1 MVETL
6 LVVAVVLLAVLVVLA
21 IAASTRQSATA
32 TRVEQLTVALAGQQE
47 RRADTEAANQRALRE
62 EIGAILKGQFEQ
74 QLGTLQ
80 ALGRTQSERLS
91 GIGEEL
97 GKLTDSNAKRMEVLR
112 TTLDGKLKD
121 LQEDN
126 TKKLETIRETV
137 DQKLQGVLE
146 KRLAD
151 SFKTV
156 SDRLEQVH
164 KGLGEMQNLAQGV
177 GDLKRVLTNVKTRGT
192 WGEIQLGNL
201 LEQIL
206 SREQYEA
213 NVAVRP
219 RSPQRVEFAI
229 RLPGRG
235 EAEETVWLPIDSKFP
250 QEDWLRLTEAAERA
264 DAPALEEAG
273 RALEGRVRDCAR
285 DIRDKYICPP
295 HTTDFGILFL
305 PTEGLYAEIARR
317 TKLVEQLQRELRVVV
332 AGPMVLGALL
342 NSLQMGFRTLAI
354 EKRSS
359 EVWKILSAVKT
370 EFGRFGETLAKVK
383 KKIEQASQE
392 LEDEVGKRTRVIEKK
407 LKDVQGL
414 PASEATLLLGAAADE
429 TPVAEADP
437 IDVS

>member
-6 LVVAVVLLAVLVVLA
+6 LVVAVLLLAALVALA
-21 IAASTRQSATA
+21 ILALTRQAA
-32 TRVEQLTVALAGQQE
+32 VAARVDQLAGTLAGQQE

-74 QLGTLQ
+74 QLGMLQ

-97 GKLTDSNAKRMEVLR
+97 GKLTESNAKRMEVLR

-126 TKKLETIRETV
+126 TKKLESIRETV

-156 SDRLEQVH
+156 SERLEQVH

-206 SREQYEA
+206 TREQYEA

-219 RSPQRVEFAI
+219 RSQQRVEFAI

-235 EAEETVWLPIDSKFP
+235 EAEEAVWLPIDSKFP

-407 LKDVQGL
+407 LRDVQGL
-414 PASEATLLLGAAADE
+414 PAAEATLLLGSAADE
-429 TPVAEADP
+429 SPVAEADP
-437 IDVS
+437 IDVT

>member
-1 MVETL
+1 MIETL
-6 LVVAVVLLAVLVVLA
+6 LVVAVVLLTVIALLA
-21 IAASTRQSATA
+21 IAGMVRQAGTA
-32 TRVEQLTVALAGQQE
+32 ARVEQLAAALAGQHE
-47 RRADTEAANQRALRE
+47 RRSESEAASQRAMR
-62 EIGAILKGQFEQ
+62 
-74 QLGTLQ
+74 
-80 ALGRTQSERLS
+80 
-91 GIGEEL
+91 EEL
-97 GKLTDSNAKRMEVLR
+97 GASLRSQAELQLKTLEALGTTQAQRLTSIGDELRNLTESNAQRLEGLR
-112 TTLDGKLKD
+112 ATLDGKLKD

-126 TKKLETIRETV
+126 TKKLDSIRETV

-146 KRLAD
+146 KRLAE

-156 SDRLEQVH
+156 SERLEQVH

-201 LEQIL
+201 LEQVL
-206 SREQYEA
+206 TKEQYES

-219 RSPQRVEFAI
+219 RSQQRVEYAI

-235 EAEETVWLPIDSKFP
+235 DGEESVWLPIDSKFP

-264 DAPALEEAG
+264 DAPALDEAG

-285 DIRDKYICPP
+285 EIRDKYICPP

-359 EVWKILSAVKT
+359 EVWKVLSAVKT

-383 KKIEQASQE
+383 DKLDQAARE
-392 LEDEVGKRTRVIEKK
+392 LDEKVAMRTRAINRK
-407 LKDVQGL
+407 LNDVQGL
-414 PASEATLLLGAAADE
+414 PAGEATMLLGASGDEPALAD
-429 TPVAEADP
+429 ADP
-437 IDVS
+437 LDVP

>member
-6 LVVAVVLLAVLVVLA
+6 LVVAVVLLAVHAVLA
-21 IAASTRQSATA
+21 IVGLTRQAGTA
-32 TRVEQLTVALAGQQE
+32 ARVEQLAGALAGQQE
-47 RRADTEAANQRALRE
+47 RRAQLEAASQRALRE
-62 EIGAILKGQFEQ
+62 ELGANLTGLADLQVK
-74 QLGTLQ
+74 TLQ
-80 ALGRTQSERLS
+80 ALGQAQAERLS

-97 GKLTDSNAKRMEVLR
+97 RKLTEANEKRMEILR
-112 TTLDGKLKD
+112 ATLDGKLKD

-146 KRLAD
+146 KRLAE

-156 SDRLEQVH
+156 SERLELVH
-164 KGLGEMQNLAQGV
+164 RGLGEMHNLAQGV

-201 LEQIL
+201 LEQVL
-206 SREQYEA
+206 TREQYES
-213 NVAVRP
+213 NVAVKP
-219 RSPQRVEFAI
+219 RSQQRVEFAI

-235 EAEETVWLPIDSKFP
+235 EDEAIVWLPIDSKFP
-250 QEDWLRLTEAAERA
+250 QEDWLRLLEASERA
-264 DAPALEEAG
+264 DVAGVEEAG
-273 RALEGRVRDCAR
+273 RALELCVRDCAR
-285 DIRDKYICPP
+285 EIRDKYICPP

-317 TKLVEQLQRELRVVV
+317 SALVEQLQRDLRVVV

-370 EFGRFGETLAKVK
+370 EFGKFGEALTKVK
-383 KKIEQASQE
+383 DKLDQAARE
-392 LEDEVGKRTRVIEKK
+392 LDEKVQVRTRAIERK
-407 LKDVQGL
+407 LKDVQAL
-414 PASEATLLLGAAADE
+414 PAAEAAPVLDGAVDE
-429 TPVAEADP
+429 APLAEADP
-437 IDVS
+437 LDVP

>member
-6 LVVAVVLLAVLVVLA
+6 LVVAVMLLAVLAFLA
-21 IAASTRQSATA
+21 IVGLTRQAGTA
-32 TRVEQLTVALAGQQE
+32 ARVEQLAAALAGLEE
-47 RRADTEAANQRALRE
+47 RRAQLEAASQRALRE
-62 EIGAILKGQFEQ
+62 ELGANLTGLADLQVK
-74 QLGTLQ
+74 TLQ
-80 ALGRTQSERLS
+80 ALGQAQAERLS

-97 GKLTDSNAKRMEVLR
+97 RKLTEANEKRMEVLR
-112 TTLDGKLKD
+112 ATLDGKLKD

-126 TKKLETIRETV
+126 TKKLESIRETV

-146 KRLAD
+146 KRLAE

-156 SDRLEQVH
+156 SERLELVH
-164 KGLGEMQNLAQGV
+164 RGLGEMHNLAQGV

-201 LEQIL
+201 LEQVL
-206 SREQYEA
+206 TKEQYEA
-213 NVAVRP
+213 NVAVKP
-219 RSPQRVEFAI
+219 RSQQRVEYAI

-235 EAEETVWLPIDSKFP
+235 ADDAAVWLPIDSKFP
-250 QEDWLRLTEAAERA
+250 QEDWLRLTDAAERA

-273 RALEGRVRDCAR
+273 KALEARVRDSAR
-285 DIRDKYICPP
+285 EIRHKYLCPP

-359 EVWKILSAVKT
+359 EVWKVLSAVKT
-370 EFGRFGETLAKVK
+370 EFSRFGDTLTKVK
-383 KKIEQASQE
+383 DKLDQAARE
-392 LEDEVGKRTRVIEKK
+392 LDEKVAVRTRVINRK
-407 LKDVQGL
+407 LQDVQGL
-414 PASEATLLLGAAADE
+414 PASEATLLLGGASEEAALAD
-429 TPVAEADP
+429 ADP
-437 IDVS
+437 LD

>member
-6 LVVAVVLLAVLVVLA
+6 LVVAVVLLAALVALA
-21 IAASTRQSATA
+21 ILALTRQAA
-32 TRVEQLTVALAGQQE
+32 VAARVDQLAGALAGQQE
-47 RRADTEAANQRALRE
+47 RRADIEAANQRALRE

-74 QLGTLQ
+74 QLGMLQ
-80 ALGRTQSERLS
+80 ALGRTQAERLS

-97 GKLTDSNAKRMEVLR
+97 GKLTESNAKRMEVLR

-126 TKKLETIRETV
+126 TKKLEAIRETV

-156 SDRLEQVH
+156 SERLEQVH

-206 SREQYEA
+206 TREQYES

-219 RSPQRVEFAI
+219 RSQQRVEFAI

-235 EAEETVWLPIDSKFP
+235 DGEASVWLPIDSKFP

-407 LKDVQGL
+407 LRDVQGL
-414 PASEATLLLGAAADE
+414 PAAEATLLLDQSPDE
-429 TPVAEADP
+429 SPVAEADP

>member
-1 MVETL
+1 MIETL

-21 IAASTRQSATA
+21 IAASARQSATA
-32 TRVEQLTVALAGQQE
+32 TRVEQLTLALAGQQE

-91 GIGEEL
+91 GIGDEL
-97 GKLTDSNAKRMEVLR
+97 GKLTESNAKRMEVLR
-112 TTLDGKLKD
+112 ATLDGKLKD

-126 TKKLETIRETV
+126 TKKLESIRETV

-156 SDRLEQVH
+156 SERLEQVH

-201 LEQIL
+201 LEQVL
-206 SREQYEA
+206 TKEQYES
-213 NVAVRP
+213 NVAVKP
-219 RSPQRVEFAI
+219 RSQQRVEFAI

-235 EAEETVWLPIDSKFP
+235 EDEAVVWLPIDSKFP

-264 DAPALEEAG
+264 DALALEDAG

-285 DIRDKYICPP
+285 DIRDKYISPP
-295 HTTDFGILFL
+295 HTTDFAILFL
-305 PTEGLYAEIARR
+305 PTEGLYAEIVRR
-317 TKLVEQLQRELRVVV
+317 TKLVEQLQRELRVIV

-359 EVWKILSAVKT
+359 EVWKVLSAVKT
-370 EFGRFGETLAKVK
+370 EFGRFGETLGKVK
-383 KKIEQASQE
+383 QKLEQASQQ
-392 LEDEVGKRTRVIEKK
+392 LEDEVGRRTRMIERK

-414 PASEATLLLGAAADE
+414 PASEASLLLGGTPEEAAL
-429 TPVAEADP
+429 AEPDP
-437 IDVS
+437 LDVP

>member
-6 LVVAVVLLAVLVVLA
+6 LVVAVMLLAVLAFLA
-21 IAASTRQSATA
+21 IVGLTRQAGTA
-32 TRVEQLTVALAGQQE
+32 ARVEQLAAALAGLEE
-47 RRADTEAANQRALRE
+47 RRAQLEAASQRALRE
-62 EIGAILKGQFEQ
+62 ELGANLTGLADLQVK
-74 QLGTLQ
+74 TLQ
-80 ALGRTQSERLS
+80 ALGQAQAERLS

-97 GKLTDSNAKRMEVLR
+97 RKLTEANEKRMEVLR
-112 TTLDGKLKD
+112 ATLDGKLKD

-126 TKKLETIRETV
+126 TKKLESIRETV

-146 KRLAD
+146 KRLAE

-156 SDRLEQVH
+156 SERLELVH
-164 KGLGEMQNLAQGV
+164 RGLGEMHNLAQGV

-201 LEQIL
+201 LEQVL
-206 SREQYEA
+206 TKEQYEA
-213 NVAVRP
+213 NVAVKP
-219 RSPQRVEFAI
+219 RSQQRVEYAI

-235 EAEETVWLPIDSKFP
+235 ADDAAVWLPIDSKFP
-250 QEDWLRLTEAAERA
+250 QEDWLRLTDAAERA

-273 RALEGRVRDCAR
+273 KALEARVRDSAR
-285 DIRDKYICPP
+285 EIRDKYICPP

-359 EVWKILSAVKT
+359 EVWKVLSAVKT
-370 EFGRFGETLAKVK
+370 EFSRFGDTLTKVK
-383 KKIEQASQE
+383 DKLDQAARE
-392 LEDEVGKRTRVIEKK
+392 LDEKVAVRTRVINRK
-407 LKDVQGL
+407 LQDVQGL
-414 PASEATLLLGAAADE
+414 PASEATLLLGGASEEAALAD
-429 TPVAEADP
+429 ADP
-437 IDVS
+437 LDVP

>member
-21 IAASTRQSATA
+21 IAASARQSATA
-32 TRVEQLTVALAGQQE
+32 TRVEQLALALAGQQE

-74 QLGTLQ
+74 QLGMLQ
-80 ALGRTQSERLS
+80 ALGRTQAERLS

-112 TTLDGKLKD
+112 ATLDGKLKD

-146 KRLAD
+146 KRLSD

-156 SDRLEQVH
+156 SERLEQVH

-206 SREQYEA
+206 TREQYES

-219 RSPQRVEFAI
+219 RSQQRVEFAI
-229 RLPGRG
+229 RLPGKGDG
-235 EAEETVWLPIDSKFP
+235 EAAVWLPIDSKFP

-273 RALEGRVRDCAR
+273 RALETRVRDCAR

-370 EFGRFGETLAKVK
+370 EFGKFGETLVKVR

-392 LEDEVGKRTRVIEKK
+392 LEEEVGKRTRVIERK
-407 LKDVQGL
+407 LRDVQGL
-414 PASEATLLLGAAADE
+414 PVAEATLLLDPSGDE

>member
-6 LVVAVVLLAVLVVLA
+6 LVVAVMLLAVLAFLA
-21 IAASTRQSATA
+21 IVGLTRQAGTA
-32 TRVEQLTVALAGQQE
+32 ARVEQLAAALAGLEE
-47 RRADTEAANQRALRE
+47 RRAQLEAASQRALRE
-62 EIGAILKGQFEQ
+62 ELGANLTGLADLQVK
-74 QLGTLQ
+74 TLQ
-80 ALGRTQSERLS
+80 ALGQAQAERLS

-97 GKLTDSNAKRMEVLR
+97 RKLTEANEKRMEVLR
-112 TTLDGKLKD
+112 ATLDGKLKD

-126 TKKLETIRETV
+126 TKKLESIRETV

-146 KRLAD
+146 KRLAE

-156 SDRLEQVH
+156 SERLELVH
-164 KGLGEMQNLAQGV
+164 RGLGEMHNLAQGV

-201 LEQIL
+201 LEQVL
-206 SREQYEA
+206 TKEQYEA
-213 NVAVRP
+213 NVAVKP
-219 RSPQRVEFAI
+219 RSQQRVEYAI

-235 EAEETVWLPIDSKFP
+235 ADDAAVWLPIDS
-250 QEDWLRLTEAAERA
+250 AERA

-273 RALEGRVRDCAR
+273 KALEARVRDSAR
-285 DIRDKYICPP
+285 EIRDKYICPP

-359 EVWKILSAVKT
+359 EVWKVLSAVKT
-370 EFGRFGETLAKVK
+370 EFSRFGDTLTKVK
-383 KKIEQASQE
+383 DKLDQAARE
-392 LEDEVGKRTRVIEKK
+392 LDEKVAVRTRVINRK
-407 LKDVQGL
+407 LQDVQGL
-414 PASEATLLLGAAADE
+414 PASEATLLLGGASEEAALAD
-429 TPVAEADP
+429 ADP
-437 IDVS
+437 LD